1 MAIHTTAEHTNI
13 ETAFMTILPVRAGDM
28 ETKKDF
34 ETGKDKLTT
43 DGEKQYLT
51 GLKALRVEG
60 NKLTRELKN
69 VSISV
74 LEPLDLQ
81 PGVVYAPVG
90 KMQITPYITQTKQ
103 QGFSYIVQSLKP
115 VKVGGGE

>member
-1 MAIHTTAEHTNI
+1 MAIHTTAEATNI
-13 ETAFMTILPVRAGDM
+13 ETAFMTILPVKAAAM

-34 ETGKDKLTT
+34 ETGKDKLTA
-43 DGEKQYLT
+43 DKEKQYLT

-74 LEPLDLQ
+74 LEPLDLE
-81 PGVVYAPVG
+81 PGVVYTPVG
-90 KMQITPYITQTKQ
+90 KMTITPYITNNKQ